1 MNFAL
6 VKFNT
11 HADAEKMIVTIK
23 VIPKASRTEIVG
35 WEGEYLKIRVK
46 GVPEK
51 GEVNRALIAF
61 LAKWLG
67 IAKSQITLISGETS
81 RLKRVKIDGVENIK
95 DLG

>member
-1 MNFAL
+1 MILL
-6 VKFNT
+6 V
-11 HADAEKMIVTIK
+11 K

-35 WEGEYLKIRVK
+35 WEGENLKIRVK

-61 LAKWLG
+61 LAEKLR
-67 IAKSQITLISGETS
+67 IAKSQIELISGETS

-95 DLG
+95 DLE